1 MKFLL
6 CMQDGTQIA
15 TESDFVA
22 IEKTVYIDRLFSR
35 IAVRIED
42 WPGAIFLIKSRESGF
57 EFYIVMKSKEAEE
70 LLENAV
76 TCEWADLR
84 KYKDAT
90 YFDINPENLKEW
102 NEFVNLCKFGR
113 KEADGERKK
122 LPT

>member
-1 MKFLL
+1 MKFFLS
-6 CMQDGTQIA
+6 MQDGTQIA

-22 IEKTVYIDRLFSR
+22 IEKTIHIDRLFSR
-35 IAVRIED
+35 IAVKIGD
-42 WPGAIFLIKSRESGF
+42 WPGAILFIKSRESGF
-57 EFYIVMKSKEAEE
+57 EFYIVMENKEAEE

-90 YFDINPENLKEW
+90 YFKINPENLKEW

-113 KEADGERKK
+113 KEADGEREK